1 MLLLR
6 LMNMKAKKK
15 EIPWN
20 LLLKDFKMES
30 GEEDKELLQEWLQE
44 GMNRDLYLVLKVIW
58 FILLFN
64 RSKINEKGSEDL
76 MWKKMERRMQR
87 EKKPLFHKFSFS
99 TSWVAAAVSLIIGF
113 CMAYWLPRPQ
123 DSFLPTEN
131 AALYNYSKQSYTA
144 LNGKSKIVLP
154 DGSSVWLNDGAELEY
169 IENLDGAKRE
179 AYLKGEALFDVQ
191 KDPDRPFLV
200 HVKDIQVKVYGT
212 QFNVNSS
219 EYDKNV
225 KVALLN
231 GSVEV
236 NNATNHAMIQPGEMA
251 VCSDQTGNIQ
261 VKETDVAFEAM
272 WIKESLRIE
281 QKSLPEVIRH
291 LEKWYNVKIR
301 LSGNIPTDQA
311 YTFTIW
317 KESIGEILSLIAKIT
332 PIHYEFKGE
341 KYIVID

>member
-44 GMNRDLYLVLKVIW
+44 GMNRDLYQVLKVIW

-123 DSFLPTEN
+123 DSLLPTEN

-200 HVKDIQVKVYGT
+200 QRGKIYRNRLITYNFFAYG
-212 QFNVNSS
+212 
-219 EYDKNV
+219 
-225 KVALLN
+225 
-231 GSVEV
+231 
-236 NNATNHAMIQPGEMA
+236 
-251 VCSDQTGNIQ
+251 
-261 VKETDVAFEAM
+261 
-272 WIKESLRIE
+272 
-281 QKSLPEVIRH
+281 
-291 LEKWYNVKIR
+291 
-301 LSGNIPTDQA
+301 
-311 YTFTIW
+311 
-317 KESIGEILSLIAKIT
+317 
-332 PIHYEFKGE
+332 KG
-341 KYIVID
+341 